1 MAVGVSDGVGDVIG
15 LLVAVGVS
23 DGVGDVIGL
32 LVAVGVSNGA
42 LSVACGVGRYGGGI
56 GMVLP
61 PSSAAT

>member
-1 MAVGVSDGVGDVIG
+1 VAVGVSNGALSVACGVGR
-15 LLVAVGVS
+15 S

>member
-1 MAVGVSDGVGDVIG
+1 
-15 LLVAVGVS
+15 VAVGVS